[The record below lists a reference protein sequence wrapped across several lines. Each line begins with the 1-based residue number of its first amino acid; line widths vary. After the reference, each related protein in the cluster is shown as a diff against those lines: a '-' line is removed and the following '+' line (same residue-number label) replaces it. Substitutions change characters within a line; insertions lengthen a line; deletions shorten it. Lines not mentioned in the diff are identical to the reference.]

1 MKGGWSK
8 IQKIGGIFAYVPLIA
23 KILQKD
29 KFELGTVLLLKLT
42 DKLVSLKES
51 VEEYNRTMKK
61 SCTYEFINRKNVLI
75 KNMINNVNSL

>member
-8 IQKIGGIFAYVPLIA
+8 IQKVGGAFAYVPLIA

-42 DKLVSLKES
+42 DKLVSLKEN

-61 SCTYEFINRKNVLI
+61 AAHINLLI
-75 KNMINNVNSL
+75 EKMC

>member
-8 IQKIGGIFAYVPLIA
+8 IQKVGGIFAYVPLIA

-42 DKLVSLKES
+42 DKHVSLKK
-51 VEEYNRTMKK
+51 V
-61 SCTYEFINRKNVLI
+61 
-75 KNMINNVNSL
+75 